1 MLCRRLEGKDKRA
14 VTWCVSRLVH
24 NSSDWFSK
32 TSQVLDRDQKQWKI
46 NICTTRC
53 CKRLSLPQ
61 SSGRRF
67 GASIAWW
74 RAEVGASQL
83 GAHLVTL
90 RPAVNNLSTTTT
102 IRHTVLSEPEPLH
115 IHVSSPHCCAY
126 RSKQIT
132 TLNREQHLESYN
144 NVRYWS
150 SPPWRTK

>member
-1 MLCRRLEGKDKRA
+1 MVRFQASAQLLRFVLQ
-14 VTWCVSRLVH
+14 
-24 NSSDWFSK
+24 

-67 GASIAWW
+67 GASVAWW

-90 RPAVNNLSTTTT
+90 RPAVNNLSTTQPQSDT
-102 IRHTVLSEPEPLH
+102 LSFPN
-115 IHVSSPHCCAY
+115 
-126 RSKQIT
+126 
-132 TLNREQHLESYN
+132 LNH
-144 NVRYWS
+144 
-150 SPPWRTK
+150 